1 MFMRS
6 TVSREMK
13 HAPKIRDCGFTLIEL
28 LVVIAIIAI
37 LAALLL
43 PALGSA
49 KGRAQRIQCT
59 SQQRQ
64 LGLGF
69 TLFATDHDD
78 RFPPAAF
85 GTPAGQLAWDSWL
98 HRYIGGSAPD
108 SDLIT
113 GLTSI
118 QWCPK
123 VEKCPADRVAI
134 MAAWAD
140 YGQRR
145 TYAMNSVGPNWSSD
159 YQVSTANRSYPLP
172 SLTQNGRH
180 GVGIYWQE
188 GSGLPDWEAKGYK
201 SSVLLE
207 PSSTIILV
215 EEPNYQNVIG
225 NVWPSI
231 CNGPIGYGDL
241 YQIDPSANAA
251 SHNYGNSQYGL
262 HGKRFNYLFHDNHVE
277 ALKIQDTV
285 GTGTTAAPKGMW
297 SVIAGD

>member
-1 MFMRS
+1 MFS
-6 TVSREMK
+6 TRLSD
-13 HAPKIRDCGFTLIEL
+13 RDRVLVVRRLGFTLIEL

-43 PALGSA
+43 PALSSA

-64 LGLGF
+64 IGLGF
-69 TLFATDHDD
+69 TLFALDHDD

-85 GTPAGQLAWDSWL
+85 GTPAGQLTWDSWL
-98 HRYIGGSAPD
+98 NHYIGGNAPD

-123 VEKCPADRVAI
+123 VEKCPADRVPI

-145 TYAMNSVGPNWSSD
+145 TYAMNSVGAAWSSD
-159 YQVSTANRSYPLP
+159 YQVSTANHSYPLP
-172 SLTQNGRH
+172 NLSQNGRH

-188 GSGLPDWEAKGYK
+188 GNGMPDWDAKGYRT
-201 SSVLLE
+201 SVVAD
-207 PSSTIILV
+207 PSGTIILV

-225 NVWPSI
+225 NVWPAI
-231 CNGPIGYGDL
+231 CNGPIGSGDL
-241 YQIDPSANAA
+241 YQIDPSASVA

-262 HGKRFNYLFHDNHVE
+262 HGRRFNYLFHDNHVE
-277 ALKIQDTV
+277 ALKIEQTPGS
-285 GTGTTAAPKGMW
+285 GTKTAPKGMW
-297 SVIAGD
+297 TVVQGD

>member
-1 MFMRS
+1 MCSSRLGKSGQRRVFLRS
-6 TVSREMK
+6 
-13 HAPKIRDCGFTLIEL
+13 GFTLIEL

-37 LAALLL
+37 LAAMLL
-43 PALGSA
+43 PALSSA
-49 KGRAQRIQCT
+49 KGRALRIQCT

-64 LGLGF
+64 VGIAF
-69 TLFATDHDD
+69 VLFATDHND
-78 RFPPAAF
+78 RLPPAGF
-85 GTPAGQLAWDSWL
+85 GTPAGQLSWDSWL
-98 HRYIGGSAPD
+98 NRYLGGSAPD

-118 QWCPK
+118 QYCPK
-123 VEKCPADRVAI
+123 VLKCPADRVAI

-159 YQVSTANRSYPLP
+159 YQVSTVGRTYPLP
-172 SLTQNGRH
+172 ALTQGGRH

-188 GSGLPDWEAKGYK
+188 GAGLPDWDARGYK
-201 SSVLLE
+201 STVVIQ
-207 PSSTIILV
+207 PSSTMFLV
-215 EEPNYQNVIG
+215 EQPNYQNVIG
-225 NVWPSI
+225 NIWPCIS
-231 CNGPIGYGDL
+231 NGPIGSGDL

-277 ALKIQDTV
+277 SLKVEQTV
-285 GTGTTAAPKGMW
+285 GSGTTANPKGIW
-297 SVIAGD
+297 TVIAGD